1 MRVEE
6 PLARGFVVCHPQK
19 VSCLRRECL
28 LPSLSTLDMT
38 VTTQPSH
45 PVAPLTPPVADRIPV
60 STTLHG
66 DTRVDDYAWLRDKS
80 DARVIAYLNAE
91 NAYTDGMMRHTEPLQ
106 GELYTEM
113 LGRIKEDDS
122 QVPARHGD
130 WWYYTR
136 TEQGKPYPIFCRRF
150 GAADA
155 PEQVYYDQNAAA
167 VGHDFHNL
175 GGFEVSPDHRFL
187 AVLVDTN
194 GYEDFELQVIDLT
207 AGETLPDRI
216 APLGFGL
223 AWASASGTLFYTTT
237 DEAKRSNAVHRH
249 RLGTP
254 ASEDVRVYVDGDSRF
269 NVGVH
274 TSRSAAW
281 VCISSASFTSAEW
294 WVVDAAA
301 PESAPRC
308 VAPRTEGVEYD
319 IAHGGDWWY
328 ITTNR
333 DAASNFKVMRAPVR
347 DPAAWMEWIAHRP
360 EVFVEGV
367 DVFAQHAVV
376 VEREGGLRQLTVIDL
391 ASDAQH
397 RVGFDDAA
405 YGVYPA
411 DNPEFHST
419 AYRFSY
425 SSLAQPRAVYDY
437 DLASRTRALRKRDE
451 VLGDFDPSRYTVE
464 RVMAPAR
471 DGTMVPVS
479 LVYRAPLARDGNRP
493 LLLYAYGSYGYTM
506 EPTFSSVRFSL
517 IDRGFIYAIAHVR
530 GGQEM
535 GRAWYDAGKM
545 QQKVNTFYDFIDV
558 ADHLVRERYTSRR
571 YLAANGGSAGGLLMG
586 AIANLR
592 PELFRAIVADVPFVD
607 VLNTMLDESLPLTS
621 QEWEQ
626 WGNPNLPA
634 DYTYIKSY
642 APYENVTAQGYPRI
656 LATSGVNDSRVPFWE
671 PTKWV
676 ARLRALKTD
685 TNPLLLKMNMGAG
698 HGGST
703 GRYERLK
710 EEAFRQ
716 AFIIDQVVGVPDAQ

>member
-1 MRVEE
+1 MPETTPSTPPAT
-6 PLARGFVVCHPQK
+6 PL
-19 VSCLRRECL
+19 E
-28 LPSLSTLDMT
+28 
-38 VTTQPSH
+38 
-45 PVAPLTPPVADRIPV
+45 PPVALRIPV

-66 DTRVDDYAWLRDKS
+66 DTRVDEYAWMRDKS
-80 DARVIAYLNAE
+80 DLRVIAYLEAE
-91 NAYTDGMMRHTEPLQ
+91 NAYTAQVMRHTEALQ

-113 LGRIKEDDS
+113 LARIKEDDS
-122 QVPARHGD
+122 QVPARRGD

-136 TEQGKPYPIFCRRF
+136 TEHGKPYPIFCRRF
-150 GAADA
+150 GSVDA

-167 VGHDFHNL
+167 AGHDFHNL
-175 GGFEVSPDHRFL
+175 GGFEVSPDHRYL
-187 AVLVDTN
+187 ALLVDTN
-194 GYEDFELQVIDLT
+194 GYEDFALQVIDLST
-207 AGETLPDRI
+207 GEMLPDTVT
-216 APLGFGL
+216 PVGFGL
-223 AWASASGTLFYTTT
+223 AWASGSGTLFYTTT

-249 RLGTP
+249 RLGTS
-254 ASEDVRVYVDGDSRF
+254 ATDDVRVYFDADSRF

-274 TSRSAAW
+274 TSRSDAW
-281 VCISSASFTSAEW
+281 VCISSTSFTSAEW

-301 PESAPRC
+301 PETAPRC
-308 VAPRTEGVEYD
+308 VAPRAEGVEYE

-333 DAASNFKVMRAPVR
+333 DDAANFKVMRAPVR
-347 DPAAWMEWIAHRP
+347 EPSAWQEWIAHRP

-367 DVFAQHAVV
+367 DVFARHAVV

-391 ASDAQH
+391 ATEARH
-397 RVGFDDAA
+397 RVTFEDAA

-419 AYRFSY
+419 VYRFSY

-437 DLASRTRALRKRDE
+437 DVAARTRELRKRDE
-451 VLGDFDPSRYTVE
+451 VLGGFDAARYTVE
-464 RVMAPAR
+464 RLMAPAR
-471 DGTMVPVS
+471 DGTLVPVS
-479 LVYRAPLARDGNRP
+479 LVYRAPLVRDGDRP

-506 EPTFSSVRFSL
+506 EPTFSSTRFSL

-545 QQKVNTFYDFIDV
+545 RQKVNTFHDFIDV
-558 ADHLVRERYTSRR
+558 ADHLVRERYTSPHR
-571 YLAANGGSAGGLLMG
+571 LAANGGSAGGLLMG

-592 PELFRAIVADVPFVD
+592 PDLFRAIVADVPFVD

-626 WGNPNLPA
+626 WGNPNHRD
-634 DYTYIKSY
+634 DYAYIKGY
-642 APYENVTAQGYPRI
+642 APYENVRAQAYPRI

-685 TNPLLLKMNMGAG
+685 RNPLLLKMNMGAG

-716 AFIIDQVVGVPDAQ
+716 AFIIDQVVGVPR